1 VSEIGKE
8 LIASMEEALAH
19 AEGKA
24 GNVRIHAPALSPLD
38 VKKARKALN
47 MTQQKFAP
55 LLGTS
60 VSGLQKWEQGT
71 RAPSGAA
78 RTLIKLI
85 ERAPDAVRQA
95 LEDEQTEEDAARA

>member
-1 VSEIGKE
+1 MSKIGQE
-8 LIASMEEALAH
+8 LIASMEEALVH
-19 AEGKA
+19 AQGKKS
-24 GNVRIHAPALSPLD
+24 GVRVHAPSVSPLD

-60 VSGLQKWEQGT
+60 VSGLQKWEQGK
-71 RAPSGAA
+71 REPGGAA

-85 ERAPDAVRQA
+85 ERAPDAIRAA
-95 LEDEQTEEDAARA
+95 LEEDAHLPS